1 MLLRKK
7 STWPKAYSRCA
18 ALVGQQVAANGRNS
32 PLNDAFGRRLAR
44 TSPRSAVYSP
54 LATVGGAP
62 ARRVFRPHGDGA
74 VAPKTGS
81 GVFKLPGPTCI
92 TLERK
97 PHDEGA
103 HGRSTRSPRNSSS
116 SRHEDPARPRFI
128 NQAIRLTPVL
138 RLRIMQ
144 SRLRRPLVV
153 EAAWARHDLVRSLF
167 SLDYLTSR
175 ALTRYVRLGFLF
187 AIAIPRLHRSLSPLV
202 PV

>member
-1 MLLRKK
+1 MTL
-7 STWPKAYSRCA
+7 SGA
-18 ALVGQQVAANGRNS
+18 ALPA
-32 PLNDAFGRRLAR
+32 PRRDR
-44 TSPRSAVYSP
+44 RCIRPSPRLGERRPGGYS
-54 LATVGGAP
+54 GQ
-62 ARRVFRPHGDGA
+62 RRCGCRAQD
-74 VAPKTGS
+74 GS
-81 GVFKLPGPTCI
+81 GVFKLPGPTRI
-92 TLERK
+92 SVERK
-97 PHDEGA
+97 PHDHHA

-116 SRHEDPARPRFI
+116 SGHEDPARPRFI